1 MEAETLLRLT
11 AVSLA
16 SAVPQPTDVKD
27 KKIPAPPTSHTFA
40 SESIRAAFINQW
52 SEGLGNLPSVKA
64 FLRDTLVFFLP
75 GHWCCE
81 PCETEHLVLTEGDE
95 ADAGL
100 FALSLESHQ
109 THRGTKKWAANPF
122 VEHLKMFLS
131 QLQPRAPHAQSS
143 FQEWLTGMD
152 RILADMRAL
161 ITLVYSAFLNCFC
174 DVNKILL
181 ASYQRVVWED
191 VQPFYALAVYEIC
204 RTIESKLMGV
214 VAHVVSKNVDA
225 CNTNTTL
232 QLFYTPV
239 SLTANDAADCVAS
252 VVQARLVDVVSS
264 VALTTRF
271 AQSCPKAVA
280 SSAATKDNHEEPLA
294 LLRGSIS
301 AYVEK
306 LLAAGAETRRR
317 VPGVQEPM
325 VVTASKSATPCG
337 SKKASSAASPGEQST
352 TMSKAVQVSPY
363 TLRAV
368 SIADAFEL
376 TTLSEEVDIFSRFA
390 ALVAPIGNKEENVQ
404 SLVAKQRQDM
414 GVLSRGT
421 PGESAEH
428 ENRYCANNTY
438 ESTTRDGEGALA
450 LSKRV
455 HAVQR
460 PSAGEAEPVA
470 SYGSNPRERR
480 LFWNRLQRALDLD
493 EASTAQAMSRCVF
506 PNDSPYPN
514 VFLKD
519 LDVGH
524 DDRATQSFVREI
536 RPLLSIKGSLTMK
549 AASVRLFCEA
559 CIDYGRQL
567 WEKTLEIRE
576 SLPCLPLR
584 VSGVLL
590 GRMYASMRADK
601 QFESIKQIYMQ
612 LCRVTTRTGGTAE
625 DATALASTETLL
637 IKRAEFLAK
646 SAMAAECEE
655 VEGTRSSSQ
664 STEAASASQ
673 PGSES
678 TLALRDVVNGTVLF
692 SKVFRDS
699 IGYHTRNS
707 EGTAGLKMRRATS
720 TDATRKRSSVT
731 GEGAQPFKSAA
742 KLPAGDFSPG
752 TPVAEV
758 YRQACRCYGVNPNSS
773 LMHDLSITGADYFAA
788 LDLSSNYVGV
798 MGLKPVLDLLQY
810 NGERL
815 VSLSV
820 CNNSLESDDV
830 RDLCCAL
837 RGPAGRNLVHL
848 DLSYNPFTNSAFPYL
863 KELVSSLACI
873 ETLVM
878 KGTLLFSSALRELK
892 GILEEKTI
900 RRYSK

>member
-16 SAVPQPTDVKD
+16 SVVPQPSDVKD
-27 KKIPAPPTSHTFA
+27 KMPAPPTSHTSA
-40 SESIRAAFINQW
+40 SESIQAAFIKQW
-52 SEGLGNLPSVKA
+52 SERFGNLPSVKA
-64 FLRDTLVFFLP
+64 FLRGTLFFFLP

-81 PCETEHLVLTEGDE
+81 PCQTEHLVLTEGDE

-100 FALSLESHQ
+100 FALSLQLHQ
-109 THRGTKKWAANPF
+109 TYRWTKKWAANPF
-122 VEHLKMFLS
+122 IEHLKMFLY

-143 FQEWLTGMD
+143 FQEWLKGMD

-161 ITLVYSAFLNCFC
+161 FTLVYGAFLNCFC
-174 DVNKILL
+174 DVDNSLF

-191 VQPFYALAVYEIC
+191 VQPFYALVVYELC
-204 RTIESKLMGV
+204 RTIESKLMSV
-214 VAHVVSKNVDA
+214 VAHAVSKNVDA

-239 SLTANDAADCVAS
+239 SLTANDAADSVAS
-252 VVQARLVDVVSS
+252 VVRSRLVDVVSS
-264 VALTTRF
+264 VVFTTRF
-271 AQSCPKAVA
+271 AQSCPKVAA
-280 SSAATKDNHEEPLA
+280 SSAATKGNHEESLA
-294 LLRGSIS
+294 LLRGSIF

-317 VPGVQEPM
+317 V
-325 VVTASKSATPCG
+325 S
-337 SKKASSAASPGEQST
+337 GEQGT
-352 TMSKAVQVSPY
+352 TMSNAVQVSPY
-363 TLRAV
+363 TLRTV
-368 SIADAFEL
+368 SIEDAFEL
-376 TTLSEEVDIFSRFA
+376 TTLSEGVDIFSRVA
-390 ALVAPIGNKEENVQ
+390 ALVAPIGNEEENVQ
-404 SLVAKQRQDM
+404 ALVAKQRQDV
-414 GVLSRGT
+414 GVLLGGT
-421 PGESAEH
+421 RGESTEH
-428 ENRYCANNTY
+428 ESRYCADHTY
-438 ESTTRDGEGALA
+438 GSTTRDAEGAPA
-450 LSKRV
+450 LSGRV

-460 PSAGEAEPVA
+460 PSAGEAEAMA
-470 SYGSNPRERR
+470 SYGSNPRETR
-480 LFWNRLQRALDLD
+480 LFWKRLQRALNLD
-493 EASTAQAMSRCVF
+493 EASITQAMSRCVF

-524 DDRATQSFVREI
+524 HDRATDSFVQEI
-536 RPLLSIKGSLTMK
+536 RPLLSMKGSSTMK

-559 CIDYGRQL
+559 CTDYGREL

-576 SLPCLPLR
+576 ALPCLPVR

-590 GRMYASMRADK
+590 GRMYAAMRADK
-601 QFESIKQIYMQ
+601 QFESIKQIYAQ
-612 LCRVTTRTGGTAE
+612 VCRVITRTGGTAE
-625 DATALASTETLL
+625 DAAAIASTETLL
-637 IKRAEFLAK
+637 IKRAEFLAE
-646 SAMAAECEE
+646 SWMAAECEE
-655 VEGTRSSSQ
+655 VEETPSSSQ
-664 STEAASASQ
+664 LTEALSAPQ
-673 PGSES
+673 PGSEPRS
-678 TLALRDVVNGTVLF
+678 ALRDVANGTVLF
-692 SKVFRDS
+692 SKLFRDS
-699 IGYHTRNS
+699 IAYHTRNS
-707 EGTAGLKMRRATS
+707 ESAAGLKMRRATS
-720 TDATRKRSSVT
+720 TDARRKRSSVT
-731 GEGAQPFKSAA
+731 GEGAQPFESAA
-742 KLPAGDFSPG
+742 KLPAGYFSPG

-758 YRQACRCYGVNPNSS
+758 YREACRFYGVNPNST
-773 LMHDLSITGADYFAA
+773 LMHDLSITGVDYFAT

-810 NGERL
+810 NGDRL

-820 CNNSLESDDV
+820 CNNSLESEDV

-837 RGPAGRNLVHL
+837 GGAAGRNLVHL

-878 KGTLLFSSALRELK
+878 KGTLLFSRTLRELQ

>member
-11 AVSLA
+11 AVNLA
-16 SAVPQPTDVKD
+16 SAVLQPFDVKD
-27 KKIPAPPTSHTFA
+27 KKIPAPPTSHTSA
-40 SESIRAAFINQW
+40 SESIRAAFISQW
-52 SEGLGNLPSVKA
+52 SERLGNLSSVKA

-100 FALSLESHQ
+100 FPLFLELHE
-109 THRGTKKWAANPF
+109 THRGSKKCAANPF

-131 QLQPRAPHAQSS
+131 QLEPRAPHAQSS
-143 FQEWLTGMD
+143 FQEWLNGMD

-161 ITLVYSAFLNCFC
+161 FTSLYSAFINCFC
-174 DVNKILL
+174 DVNKTLL
-181 ASYQRVVWED
+181 ASYQRVLWED

-204 RTIESKLMGV
+204 CTIESKLMSV
-214 VAHVVSKNVDA
+214 VAHVVSKNVNA

-239 SLTANDAADCVAS
+239 SLTANDAADYVAS

-271 AQSCPKAVA
+271 AQSCPKAAA
-280 SSAATKDNHEEPLA
+280 SSAVTIDNHENPLS
-294 LLRGSIS
+294 LLRGAIF

-317 VPGVQEPM
+317 V
-325 VVTASKSATPCG
+325 S
-337 SKKASSAASPGEQST
+337 GEQGT
-352 TMSKAVQVSPY
+352 TMSNAVQVSPY

-368 SIADAFEL
+368 SIEDAFEL
-376 TTLSEEVDIFSRFA
+376 TTLSEGVDIFSRVA
-390 ALVAPIGNKEENVQ
+390 ALVAPIGNEEENVQ
-404 SLVAKQRQDM
+404 NLVAQQRQDM
-414 GVLSRGT
+414 GVLSGGT
-421 PGESAEH
+421 PEESTEH
-428 ENRYCANNTY
+428 ENRYCANKTY
-438 ESTTRDGEGALA
+438 ESTTRDAEGARA

-455 HAVQR
+455 HVQR

-470 SYGSNPRERR
+470 SYGSNPRETR
-480 LFWNRLQRALDLD
+480 LFWNRLQRALNLD
-493 EASTAQAMSRCVF
+493 GASITQAMSRCVF
-506 PNDSPYPN
+506 PDDSPYPN

-524 DDRATQSFVREI
+524 DDRATQSFVQEI
-536 RPLLSIKGSLTMK
+536 RPLLSMKGSPTMK

-559 CIDYGRQL
+559 CTDYGRQL

-590 GRMYASMRADK
+590 GRMYTSMRADK
-601 QFESIKQIYMQ
+601 QFESIKQIYAQ

-637 IKRAEFLAK
+637 IKRAEFLAE
-646 SAMAAECEE
+646 SAMTAECEE
-655 VEGTRSSSQ
+655 VEGTRSSSE
-664 STEAASASQ
+664 STEAASAPQ
-673 PGSES
+673 PGIES
-678 TLALRDVVNGTVLF
+678 KLALRDVVNGTVLF

-699 IGYHTRNS
+699 IRCHTRNS
-707 EGTAGLKMRRATS
+707 EGTAGLKVRRAPS

-752 TPVAEV
+752 TSVAEV

-773 LMHDLSITGADYFAA
+773 LMHNLSITGADYFAT

-878 KGTLLFSSALRELK
+878 KGTLLFSSALRELQ
-892 GILEEKTI
+892 GILEEKTM